1 MTKQTRKTVKKHS
14 SDDCHKVTMHALHE
28 WYEAEF
34 EKLGWMILA
43 KHHGFTEKITTYKMA
58 LQHLKKALECKLKL
72 LHEADRKADVKIMWD
87 NLCLLIEHVDK
98 DFA

>member
-1 MTKQTRKTVKKHS
+1 
-14 SDDCHKVTMHALHE
+14 MHALYE

-34 EKLGWMILA
+34 GKLGWMILA
-43 KHHGFTEKITTYKMA
+43 KHRGFSEKITAYKMA
-58 LQHLKKALECKLKL
+58 LQHLKDALECKLKSL
-72 LHEADRKADVKIMWD
+72 RDTDKKADIKIMWD